1 MTSGFSINFD
11 EVGRAYRL
19 RQQNNKTYRA
29 ASMATNSL
37 FNQSAA
43 AKDSYISEKGNICTD
58 GKDDGKIGLFQGIV
72 SAVKGVV
79 KGGFNMIK
87 GAFCDENGFSLLK
100 TLKTAGIAALC
111 IAVPAVGMALA
122 GVGIATGGVKV
133 VKSIADAANA
143 KTDAEKKDALENLGE
158 GGLTVGISVLGAKAS
173 FNAIKAK
180 ASLIATKS
188 GGSALKALEGTKPT
202 IGQFGKALCKD
213 MWSTTKNGF
222 KNMWESTKSFFRY
235 RKAKLDLAKSS
246 KEYNKALK
254 SNGKSFDG
262 SKVEQQ
268 YSAFKDAKHNFDCR
282 KNDFSDSYFGKLT
295 NLKLTKKAI
304 DMQMHPFKTTGLTR
318 ANFKAAI
325 KFVQKYKGK
334 GLVNEVA
341 KKFGSKGTAILDALK
356 NGKAEC
362 ETLVKDYGYNNVNG
376 VLELL
381 GLESNLNQTI

>member
-19 RQQNNKTYRA
+19 RQQKDKTYRA

-111 IAVPAVGMALA
+111 IAVPAAGMVLA

-180 ASLIATKS
+180 ASFN
-188 GGSALKALEGTKPT
+188 GGDSALKALEGTKPT

-222 KNMWESTKSFFRY
+222 KDMWKSTKSFFRY

-254 SNGKSFDG
+254 SSGKSFDG

-268 YSAFKDAKHNFDCR
+268 YSAFKNAKQNLDYR
-282 KNDFSDSYFGKLT
+282 KQEFTDSYFGKLT

-334 GLVNEVA
+334 GLVNEVT
-341 KKFGSKGTAILDALK
+341 KKFGSKGNAILDALK